1 MTWTVLFASEFRVE
15 FDAMPEEA
23 RDVLVATMRILREFG
38 PNARRPHVD
47 TLKGS
52 DYSNMKELRFHTSVG
67 GEWRAAFA
75 FDTKQQAIVLVCGD
89 KAGEV
94 RAGFYKGLIK
104 VADERYGNYLAWLK
118 EQAKKKAQTKKQ
130 RK

>member
-1 MTWTVLFASEFRVE
+1 M
-15 FDAMPEEA
+15 
-23 RDVLVATMRILREFG
+23 
-38 PNARRPHVD
+38 
-47 TLKGS
+47 
-52 DYSNMKELRFHTSVG
+52 
-67 GEWRAAFA
+67 
-75 FDTKQQAIVLVCGD
+75 LVCGD

-94 RAGFYKGLIK
+94 QAGFYKGLIK